1 MPFSVFKVKTSKV
14 TVTGPKG
21 TKIITRQKLRKYSWL
36 PDVLRLKGSI
46 VPRIVGPV
54 LTVTLFATAAAYA
67 WSKGYNISL
76 TNSVVPLL
84 SVVVGLILVFRNGT
98 SYDRYYEGR
107 KDFGTL
113 VSHIRNLTRLIW
125 INVSVPPADDASR
138 GKFPTATLTPAQLR
152 RRKVD
157 AIKLSLC
164 FAYATKHY
172 LRGEDGLDWDDY
184 AGILP
189 PSASRLFRGLY
200 QPPNKDYRYLSP
212 SNAGT
217 NGKSTGYS
225 TYAATEFTTRNG
237 SPEGM
242 GTGSSTPGLDL
253 DVEQGRSRSSTVDAT
268 KRIRVKRSKDKL
280 KGPGHKSTT
289 PLMSSLQ
296 NTIDFSTDPDNLST
310 PLPMVLAHEL
320 SRALFK
326 FRRDGYLETVGPAGV
341 NAMNTL
347 IQGMVDMMTCMERVA
362 NTPIP
367 RSYSIHLK
375 QCVSLYLF
383 SLPFTLIKDLGWGM
397 VPLVTVVAFTLM
409 GIEGIA
415 DEIEM
420 PFGHDS
426 CDLPL
431 ERYCEDLREEIE
443 FMVEKLPEGGEGMA
457 GYDDGEGDD

>member
-1 MPFSVFKVKTSKV
+1 MASVSVLQISTTTGNRPKSSK
-14 TVTGPKG
+14 
-21 TKIITRQKLRKYSWL
+21 ILTRQRLRK
-36 PDVLRLKGSI
+36 I

-54 LTVTLFATAAAYA
+54 LTVTIFATLAAYA
-67 WSKGYNISL
+67 GSHGYDISL

-84 SVVVGLILVFRNGT
+84 SVVVGLILVFRNGYAILLYT
-98 SYDRYYEGR
+98 GKDR
-107 KDFGTL
+107 KDFGTM

-138 GKFPTATLTPAQLR
+138 GRFPSANLTPAELR
-152 RRKVD
+152 RQKVD

-164 FAYATKHY
+164 FAYAVKHY

-189 PSASRLFRGLY
+189 AQTARLYRGLY
-200 QPPNKDYRYLSP
+200 QPPNKDYRY
-212 SNAGT
+212 SNPGTTT
-217 NGKSTGYS
+217 NGKSTGYAS
-225 TYAATEFTTRNG
+225 YAATEFTTRRA
-237 SPEGM
+237 SPEAID
-242 GTGSSTPGLDL
+242 TGASTPGAETLY
-253 DVEQGRSRSSTVDAT
+253 DVERAAGRVGSADAT
-268 KRIRVKRSKDKL
+268 KRIRVKRSKDRMKA
-280 KGPGHKSTT
+280 PGQKSTT

-296 NTIDFSTDPDNLST
+296 HTIDFSPDPDSLCT
-310 PLPMVLAHEL
+310 PLPMAIAHEL
-320 SRALFK
+320 SHALFK

-375 QCVSLYLF
+375 QCVTLYLF
-383 SLPFTLIKDLGWGM
+383 SLPLTLIKDLGWGM

-420 PFGHDS
+420 PFGLDS
-426 CDLPL
+426 GDLPL
-431 ERYCEDLREEIE
+431 ERFCADLKEEIE
-443 FMVEKLPEGGEGMA
+443 FMVEKLPEGEQGMS

>member
-1 MPFSVFKVKTSKV
+1 MASISVFNSSSI
-14 TVTGPKG
+14 TVSTPGKR

-46 VPRIVGPV
+46 VPRIIGPV
-54 LTVTLFATAAAYA
+54 LTVTIWATAAAYF
-67 WSKGYNISL
+67 WSKGRDISL
-76 TNSVVPLL
+76 TNSVTPLL

-113 VSHIRNLTRLIW
+113 VSHARNLTRLIW
-125 INVSVPPADDASR
+125 INVSVPPQDDISR
-138 GKFPTATLTPAQLR
+138 GRFPGATLTPAKLR

-164 FAYATKHY
+164 LVYAVKHY
-172 LRGEDGLDWDDY
+172 LRGEDGLDWEDY

-189 PSASRLFRGLY
+189 ATTARLFRGMY
-200 QPPNKDYRYLSP
+200 QPPNKDYNY
-212 SNAGT
+212 GET
-217 NGKSTGYS
+217 GKSTGFAS
-225 TYAATEFTTRNG
+225 YAATEYTTRRA

-242 GTGSSTPGLDL
+242 GTGSSTPGLEASLELDL
-253 DVEQGRSRSSTVDAT
+253 ERGRGIVDAT
-268 KRIRVKRSKDKL
+268 KRIRVKRSKDRM
-280 KGPGHKSTT
+280 KGPGNRATT

-296 NTIDFSTDPDNLST
+296 NTIDFSTDPDSLGT
-310 PLPMVLAHEL
+310 PLPMVIAHEL
-320 SRALFK
+320 GRALFK
-326 FRRDGYLETVGPAGV
+326 LRRDGYLETVGPAGM
-341 NAMNTL
+341 NAMNQL

-375 QCVSLYLF
+375 QCVTLYLF
-383 SLPFTLIKDLGWGM
+383 SLPFTLVKDLGWGM
-397 VPLVTVVAFTLM
+397 VPVVTVVAFTLM

-420 PFGHDS
+420 PFGTDVS
-426 CDLPL
+426 DLPL
-431 ERYCEDLREEIE
+431 ERYCEDLKEEVE
-443 FMVEKLPEGGEGMA
+443 FMVEKLPEGGEGMG

>member
-1 MPFSVFKVKTSKV
+1 MASVSILQASTTAVHGFKSSRV
-14 TVTGPKG
+14 
-21 TKIITRQKLRKYSWL
+21 ITRQRLRKYSWL

-54 LTVTLFATAAAYA
+54 LTVTIFATIAAYA
-67 WSKGYNISL
+67 WSHGYDISL

-98 SYDRYYEGR
+98 SYDRYWEGR
-107 KDFGTL
+107 KDFGTM

-125 INVSVPPADDASR
+125 INVSVPTADDASR
-138 GKFPTATLTPAQLR
+138 GKFPSANLTPAQLR

-164 FAYATKHY
+164 FAYAVKHY

-189 PSASRLFRGLY
+189 APTARLYRGLY
-200 QPPNKDYRYLSP
+200 QPPNKDYKY
-212 SNAGT
+212 SNPGINT
-217 NGKSTGYS
+217 NGKSTGYAS
-225 TYAATEFTTRNG
+225 YAATEFTTRRA
-237 SPEGM
+237 SPDAID
-242 GTGSSTPGLDL
+242 TGASTPGAETLY
-253 DVEQGRSRSSTVDAT
+253 DVERGADRAGSTDAT
-268 KRIRVKRSKDKL
+268 KRIRVKRSKDRMKA
-280 KGPGHKSTT
+280 PGQKSTT

-296 NTIDFSTDPDNLST
+296 HTIDFSPDPDSLCT
-310 PLPMVLAHEL
+310 PLPMVIAHEL
-320 SRALFK
+320 SHALFK

-375 QCVSLYLF
+375 QCVTLYLF

-397 VPLVTVVAFTLM
+397 IPLVTVVAFTLM

-420 PFGHDS
+420 PFGLDS
-426 CDLPL
+426 GDLPL
-431 ERYCEDLREEIE
+431 ERFCADLKEEIE
-443 FMVEKLPEGGEGMA
+443 FMVEKLPEGEQGMS